1 MKKLFFAELLA
12 GFLIVFIG
20 AGTAAIVTSNTFMLA
35 QFGLPL
41 VGLGFFFAVM
51 LVSQTIGHIS
61 GGHGNPSI
69 TVGHLVAGKLDA
81 KTSLVYIVAQF
92 IGAVIGGYLI
102 FLALTA
108 NGTFVSGAEG
118 VLGTNMIPD
127 GMLAQAAIFE
137 TLITFVFVTIVL
149 FVTDANNENNHRAPF
164 IIGLALAMLV
174 VLAAPITGGSLNAA
188 RSFGVAIF
196 ERGTAL
202 AQFPIFL
209 IFPTIGGAIAGAVY
223 ALVNSDDTKKQEVGL
238 TEEAKIAATDEEI
251 EAA

>member
-20 AGTAAIVTSNTFMLA
+20 AGTAAIVSSTTML
-35 QFGLPL
+35 FTLPV

-51 LVSQTIGHIS
+51 LVSQTVGHIS

-69 TVGHLVAGKLDA
+69 TIGHLVAGKLDG
-81 KTSLVYIVAQF
+81 KTAALYIVAQF

-108 NGTFVSGAEG
+108 NGAFTAGASG
-118 VLGTNMIPD
+118 VLGTNIIPE
-127 GMLAQAAIFE
+127 GMATSAAIFE
-137 TLITFVFVTIVL
+137 TIITFVFVTIIL
-149 FVTDANNENNHRAPF
+149 FVTEENNENNHRAPLV
-164 IIGLALAMLV
+164 IGLALATLVML
-174 VLAAPITGGSLNAA
+174 ASPITGGSLNAA

-202 AQFPIFL
+202 SQFPIFL
-209 IFPTIGGAIAGAVY
+209 VFPALGGAIAGAVY
-223 ALVNSDDTKKQEVGL
+223 ALLNTDNLKTEKVSETETTEQQPEV
-238 TEEAKIAATDEEI
+238 A
-251 EAA
+251 